1 MATPRASLLQR
12 TLPCEPAW
20 LDRWLFP
27 FESRYKDIDA
37 NHVHYIDE
45 GEGPLLLFLHPSPAW
60 SFIYR
65 DLTRTLR
72 SRYRCVEPLDASKGL
87 GLVEEYERLRQIT
100 DAPAKVPVLATLA
113 RSFAVC
119 TRWFASVPGET
130 WPNRNFL
137 HSGTSDGTVDIE
149 IGFSFLV
156 YADNAGISAIHDDRW
171 IVYRQPVLRPERG
184 NIAQIEVASTN
195 DRDGLTAAPPFV
207 EYHAGFVFGPR
218 RRHIR
223 K

>member
-72 SRYRCVEPLDASKGL
+72 SRYRCVALDLPGFGLSRAASDFGF
-87 GLVEEYERLRQIT
+87 T
-100 DAPAKVPVLATLA
+100 A
-113 RSFAVC
+113 REHARVIEHF
-119 TRWFASVPGET
+119 G
-130 WPNRNFL
+130 
-137 HSGTSDGTVDIE
+137 SD
-149 IGFSFLV
+149 
-156 YADNAGISAIHDDRW
+156 IH
-171 IVYRQPVLRPERG
+171 
-184 NIAQIEVASTN
+184 
-195 DRDGLTAAPPFV
+195 
-207 EYHAGFVFGPR
+207 
-218 RRHIR
+218 RHDSHR
-223 K
+223 